1 MAKRSQS
8 PIDVNETAA
17 NSTPDSMEQIR
28 EILFGEYQRRV
39 DARLND
45 ARSELQ
51 QLRSD
56 EDSARKTLDARLLER
71 LDKLDQ
77 EARATSQQLEASL
90 LEEISGLRK
99 ALQQRVDDLHTE
111 MTAEHKR
118 MQDETDRQ
126 LDQLETDKAG
136 RAKLASLMRQ
146 LADSL
151 DPESGN

>member
-8 PIDVNETAA
+8 PIDVKETAA

-56 EDSARKTLDARLLER
+56 EDSARETLDARLSER

-90 LEEISGLRK
+90 LQEISALRK

-111 MTAEHKR
+111 MAAEHKR

-126 LDQLETDKAG
+126 LDHLETDKVG